1 MTRMIPLGLLLR
13 HQTASVVAT
22 VIDFAV
28 MITLVSVVGAAPAVG
43 TAIGAA
49 SGGVVNFLL
58 GRRWIFRATAY
69 HPAPQAGRY
78 AMVSLGSLV
87 LNTCGVHVLAG
98 VMHYPYVAAR
108 LAVSFAVS
116 VLWNFPLQRGFVFG
130 GRSS

>member
-1 MTRMIPLGLLLR
+1 MRPRVSLALLLR
-13 HQTASVVAT
+13 HQTASIAAT
-22 VIDFAV
+22 AVDFTV
-28 MITLVSVVGAAPAVG
+28 MIALVSAAGAAPALG

-69 HPAPQAGRY
+69 HPAPQAWRY
-78 AMVSLGSLV
+78 AMVSVGSLV

-98 VMHYPYVAAR
+98 VMHQPYVAAR

-130 GRSS
+130 GRPS